1 MGDRVKIQRLACVRV
16 SRLRLGVR
24 KVKKVTKTVTKSSKG
39 DGETT
44 VETVTKMT
52 SSSEASGRDGDMT
65 YNVSNGEVSGDNMV
79 NGSLDWK
86 DNSDRDLEYEILFCH
101 HCDDSLAGHRYV

>member
-1 MGDRVKIQRLACVRV
+1 MSTTG
-16 SRLRLGVR
+16 GVR

-65 YNVSNGEVSGDNMV
+65 NKVINGEDSGKNFV
-79 NGSLDWK
+79 NGRRVQPDEKQALIVGPPHQRNKSSLFL
-86 DNSDRDLEYEILFCH
+86 DL
-101 HCDDSLAGHRYV
+101 R

>member
-1 MGDRVKIQRLACVRV
+1 MSSTG
-16 SRLRLGVR
+16 GVR

-52 SSSEASGRDGDMT
+52 SSNEASGRDGD
-65 YNVSNGEVSGDNMV
+65 VSNNVINGDLGEKLV
-79 NGSLDWK
+79 NG
-86 DNSDRDLEYEILFCH
+86 R
-101 HCDDSLAGHRYV
+101 

>member
-1 MGDRVKIQRLACVRV
+1 MCQSQSVEAPGKKRESKEQEIRM
-16 SRLRLGVR
+16 SSTTGGVR

-65 YNVSNGEVSGDNMV
+65 NNVSNGEVSGDNMV
-79 NGSLDWK
+79 NG
-86 DNSDRDLEYEILFCH
+86 R
-101 HCDDSLAGHRYV
+101 

>member
-1 MGDRVKIQRLACVRV
+1 MSSTTG
-16 SRLRLGVR
+16 GVR

-52 SSSEASGRDGDMT
+52 GSNEASGRDGD
-65 YNVSNGEVSGDNMV
+65 VSNNVINGDLGEKLV
-79 NGSLDWK
+79 NG
-86 DNSDRDLEYEILFCH
+86 R
-101 HCDDSLAGHRYV
+101 